1 MGVYWLGDDKNMNT
15 LSATITTITT
25 SEHLSILT
33 VAVGDDLFH
42 LLLAEASNAEDLVGT
57 SVTLAFKE
65 TEVILTKESINTTA
79 NIQRA
84 TVQKIE
90 QGTVLSQITLL
101 YHETIIT
108 ALVPTLTFDT
118 LEINEANK
126 VYWMVQPSEIS
137 LLRGSNGI

>member
-1 MGVYWLGDDKNMNT
+1 MNI
-15 LSATITTITT
+15 LPATITALTT

-33 VAVGDDLFH
+33 VAVENDSFH

-65 TEVILTKESINTTA
+65 TEVILSKEPINTTA
-79 NIQRA
+79 NIGRA
-84 TVQKIE
+84 TMQKIE
-90 QGTVLSQITLL
+90 RGIVLSQITLL

-118 LEINEANK
+118 LEINEADD
-126 VYWMVQPSEIS
+126 VHWMVQPSEIS

>member
-1 MGVYWLGDDKNMNT
+1 MNT
-15 LSATITTITT
+15 LNATITAVTT

-33 VAVGDDLFH
+33 VTVGDDPFH
-42 LLLAEASNAEDLVGT
+42 LLLAEASNADDLIGT
-57 SVTLAFKE
+57 NITLAFKE
-65 TEVILTKESINTTA
+65 TEVILSKEPINTTA
-79 NIQRA
+79 NIGRA

-90 QGTVLSQITLL
+90 RGTVLSQITLL

-118 LEINEANK
+118 LEINETNNI
-126 VYWMVQPSEIS
+126 YWMVQPSEIS

>member
-1 MGVYWLGDDKNMNT
+1 MNI
-15 LSATITTITT
+15 LPATITALTT

-33 VAVGDDLFH
+33 VAVKNDSFH

-65 TEVILTKESINTTA
+65 TEVILSKEPINTTA
-79 NIQRA
+79 NIGRA
-84 TVQKIE
+84 TMQKIE
-90 QGTVLSQITLL
+90 RGIVLSQITLL

-118 LEINEANK
+118 LEINEADD
-126 VYWMVQPSEIS
+126 VHWMVQPSEIS

>member
-1 MGVYWLGDDKNMNT
+1 MNI
-15 LSATITTITT
+15 LSATITAVTT

-33 VAVGDDLFH
+33 VEVGADPFH
-42 LLLAEASNAEDLVGT
+42 LLLAEASNEDDLLGT
-57 SVTLAFKE
+57 NVTLAFKE
-65 TEVILTKESINTTA
+65 TEVILTKELINITA

-90 QGTVLSQITLL
+90 MGTVLSQITLL

-118 LEINEANK
+118 LGISESNNLF
-126 VYWMVQPSEIS
+126 WMVQPSEIS